1 MTAGLETFAKVRA
14 LHDRTTSPG
23 EKAAAAARMKTLARK
38 AGLTVDQ
45 AVSRLDAPPATAR
58 SLFEGFEGLFN
69 SPEAHAARAERN
81 QRHAERRTVALA
93 EYGSED
99 AVWAETEQQI
109 ALEKACRP
117 VVVRKPIINGEMD
130 TLMGWTGGRI
140 RDMPPEVREV
150 VSHAYPLPA
159 TVHEAWAELAAW
171 EKLADDRCAF
181 FPGYELGVRVRART
195 AILEHLLDTLPAH
208 GMRDLRARLNWMQH
222 VLDLGFSRDIRED
235 QACLDALR
243 GDIERMGQRLREQDE
258 GAVQNG
264 HQGTERSTATAPT
277 PCSETAENSA
287 ADPSVQ
293 SGHPRRPTRAERHAA
308 IRALL
313 VEGHTDREVARRL
326 GISPT
331 TVGAVR
337 RQTEAQHGR

>member
-1 MTAGLETFAKVRA
+1 MDHPGERRVTAGLETFAKVRA

-38 AGLTVDQ
+38 AGLTVEQ
-45 AVSRLDAPPATAR
+45 AVSRLDTPSPGLR
-58 SLFEGFEGLFN
+58 NPFEGLFN
-69 SPEAHAARAERN
+69 SPEARAARAERD
-81 QRHAERRTVALA
+81 QRYAERRTVALA

-140 RDMPPEVREV
+140 RDMPPEVREA

-181 FPGYELGVRVRART
+181 FPAYELGVRVRART

-243 GDIERMGQRLREQDE
+243 GDIERMGERVRQQE
-258 GAVQNG
+258 APPVQNG
-264 HQGTERSTATAPT
+264 HHPDLDDGLKSQPVSP
-277 PCSETAENSA
+277 
-287 ADPSVQ
+287 VQ